1 MKHMQYLQMKGER
14 HDLSLR
20 AFEQC
25 PVLADTETSERGKRA
40 VKAESLLY
48 SFPGFSQ

>member
-1 MKHMQYLQMKGER
+1 MKHILYVQMIGER

-25 PVLADTETSERGKRA
+25 SVLADAEASEGGKRA

-48 SFPGFSQ
+48 GFPGFSR